1 MKACGHENL
10 YEYCGILQP
19 ADWRHK
25 VEGDVYQMIHPGTIS
40 SSNMNVSDAGQQ
52 QEQEQQTNNL

>member
-1 MKACGHENL
+1 MKTNMNTA
-10 YEYCGILQP
+10 

-25 VEGDVYQMIHPGTIS
+25 VEGDVYQMIHPGTRS
-40 SSNMNVSDAGQQ
+40 SSNMKFQTLYIHVNVSDAGQQ